1 MAKKFIS
8 QFTGEEIDARLAAVS
23 EKVGYTFFNSS
34 DGNTLYS
41 FASEETYNQW
51 VEEGMNGNS
60 ELIIDKTPFSFEGTM
75 RRLTVVNLLTT
86 QNPYFTTNKKSAILR
101 FGYESQYKGIT
112 EPDWQDFDENAKVTV
127 EVDKGFTGEFVKVV
141 DGQQLLNGKNF
152 EVDVYQHIAIG
163 DNKVRVTIVGE
174 TTATKGTLT
183 YTVALTS
190 MYMLPSSTVNWHL
203 PLIQGERFYFGGFNI
218 GGTVN
223 KTVKV
228 RVTYHN
234 NNGEVTYTD
243 YEDYIGSKIYENVT
257 YSFPFNL
264 ATFPLDNTGAPI
276 TGVCKVDIWAQAG
289 SANTDTLT
297 YYLMFVSE
305 EQKNTAKLACIND
318 VREVKNGSTAEL
330 FQFAVYDG
338 SAGNSNAD
346 VRIGFETNEFY
357 NQTLEVDTKT
367 KQSIIVE
374 VNQDSE
380 AGAFELNASVNVV
393 GGSAMYATIPVDN
406 SANYPAES
414 GYTFYFN
421 SANRSNGESNKNI
434 VNEVN
439 KARIPSVYTNISWVD
454 GLDGYTTDEGG
465 LKGLR
470 IPAKCRAEFDL
481 FPLSTIGQQG
491 VTIEMQYKVSYP
503 SDTQEP
509 IISIASKRD
518 RESFVNNDFHG
529 LLIAP
534 NTLVL
539 NKTAANTRTKQS
551 YNLKDN
557 EIVHLVITI
566 VPNYKQYNG
575 NLAQVYVNGSK
586 KISFEYSDSSD
597 FILDSKLVLGS
608 QTADLMFYKM
618 RIYPQGF
625 TWESIFKNYVNTYT
639 GDKSSLYAS
648 VDSIVTESFNLDY
661 DKCVKAGL
669 NTMVIEM
676 LTEKGRI
683 PDNIA
688 KESGNSNVCIT
699 IHNAIE
705 GEYDEEFK
713 QFFNIGSD
721 GYVIENEL
729 IEGQGTTAMG
739 YARWN
744 FRWKMSKNH
753 NKRRITAKK
762 NVASSMQSHKMGA
775 TRMFNDV
782 FFHLYN
788 NNGSL
793 SESTIKPSN
802 GDNDIPTNRVAIYQ
816 YPVFGFQKTTN
827 EEGEVI
833 YEPIGL
839 YTIGPDKGDKETFG
853 YDNDETLIRMEG
865 SDHDKAGVGFEYP
878 WDKMQFKD
886 EFLGGYDETGVRAE
900 AWEIG
905 DCFGLDLAEKDS
917 GYNREAVQQVLN
929 DEFRDAYE
937 VAYNNDPYVI
947 GLTDSEW
954 SEMMSDP
961 SAWRIKIVSEGEYAG
976 RPYSNFKFYKQ
987 REYILHYFNLQSG
1000 KFVSTDTNVVTDL
1013 NLDISGKSESEIQD
1027 MIRKGRR
1034 ARFRENAGDYW
1045 NVWDSIYHYTF
1056 MLFLG
1061 ATDNFMKNTYPYK
1074 FYKIEDGGRWRWN
1087 QDDLDTILDVNNR
1100 GAAVKGYSIMV
1111 GDRNDSGAVYVGD
1124 NSVFWTLIRES
1135 FSDEVREMGRKILG
1149 ALRDISGNSSGNYI
1163 EGVLQYFKDRWF
1175 AYAQDYFGIAGY
1187 NEDTEWTYE
1196 DVWGMEKA
1204 GNPAQ
1209 DNPPLEQALGN
1220 HYEAEYQW
1228 IFQRILFFS
1237 SMVGFGDYE
1246 SDKQNYAGMLSYRAG
1261 AAHTFQITPAMDMS
1275 LAVAE
1280 GSSKPK
1286 NNFTRVK
1293 AGTTADLSYSNL
1305 SDTQIYLKGFDYM
1318 SDISDL
1324 SRMRVGAS
1332 SSEIIFSSKMLNK
1345 INIGIENPVEENY
1358 TNNVYTNV
1366 TKLTITNCPSL
1377 ELINAVN
1384 ARTIA
1389 GSLDLRNSPRITSVN
1404 ASGTNITEVVLPN
1417 GSKIERLNLPASTTS
1432 ISFVRLPNLNP
1443 NDGFT
1448 IDGYANLQK
1457 LRLEE
1462 NKHIDGFEML
1472 KEAYKNSGS
1481 LAYLRIIDFDYS
1493 GTAEDVTMLKSIA
1506 TDKSASGNNKFHG
1519 IDSNGNVTDSTPVI
1533 QGTLRLTTPVYK
1545 SELEE
1550 VENLYNKETLNIESD
1565 KYYIE
1570 FEDPEVKRIILEAGI
1585 GDGYGVMQTGTQ
1597 YVDADE
1603 VTAQFRGTSAG
1614 TGIFQQAPIKM
1625 FNELQYF
1632 TSLYGDMMEYM
1643 FAGNSTIEE
1652 VTFPNLNGNYLPVSI
1667 FNKTT
1672 SLKKVHCQE
1681 GQKITQI
1688 NHRAFEGSGIESFD
1702 FDISGIT
1709 QLGTRAFAE
1718 CSNLNVDISINSVQ
1732 IINGEYTFY
1741 KSGITSFIAPNL
1753 TYWQYTSHLG
1763 SCTNLYKLVIPKLQT
1778 IPSSLCSGCSNL
1790 KEVVINENAQ
1800 TIDSYAFYNCFSE
1813 NSNIDLIFT
1822 NLQTIGVSAFA
1833 KSKLRKITIYN
1844 IETILNSYVWSGCSL
1859 LVEAN
1864 IPDVKKIGDYIFEDC
1879 VCLSKVNASSL
1890 EEIGIW
1896 TFSDCSSL
1904 TNIDLPNVKILGS
1917 NSFRN
1922 SGILTV
1928 TMPKVEVIGS
1938 SAFLYTNLTGDY
1950 EFMHLTSIG
1959 AESFRATEINSITTN
1974 IVTAIK
1980 GNCFRSC
1987 SKLVSYTQVSDVAVE
2002 TSDYAF
2008 SECSNLKTVN
2018 IKNLR
2023 VAGTR
2028 AFSSC
2033 SSLQYV
2039 NFEGTE
2045 EMKGN
2050 AIMACP
2056 SLNMAVVAPRL
2067 HTMDINFNDGTPIT
2081 KFIAPNLKGTI
2092 VQLSLRSCNNMT
2104 EFVVGNVTNF
2114 ESNTVKNCSKLQ
2126 RIVIY
2131 LEETPQGL
2139 GSTVFDN
2146 TNGCP
2151 IYIPDAFVDTVKTL
2165 TGWTNVASRIKSFS
2179 EGNIPLDKN
2188 EWFNTTE

>member
-8 QFTGEEIDARLAAVS
+8 QFPAEEIDARLAAVS
-23 EKVGYTFFNSS
+23 DKVGYTFFNSS

-41 FASEETYNQW
+41 FASEDTYNQW

-60 ELIIDKTPFSFEGTM
+60 ALIIDKTPFSFEGTM
-75 RRLTVVNLLTT
+75 RRLTVVNLLTI

-101 FGYESQYKGIT
+101 FGYVSQYKGIT

-163 DNKVRVTIVGE
+163 DNKVRVTVVGE
-174 TTATKGTLT
+174 TTETKGTLIYSVT
-183 YTVALTS
+183 LTS
-190 MYMLPSSTVNWHL
+190 MYMLPSSSVNWHL
-203 PLIQGERFYFGGFNI
+203 PLVQGERFYFGGFNI

-243 YEDYIGSKIYENVT
+243 YEEYIGSKIYENVT

-264 ATFPLDNTGAPI
+264 SNFPLDNTGAPV
-276 TGVCKVDIWAQAG
+276 TGVCKVDIWTQAG

-297 YYLMFVSE
+297 YYLMFVGE
-305 EQKNTAKLACIND
+305 AQKNTAKLACIND
-318 VREVKNGSTAEL
+318 IKEVKNGSTAEL
-330 FQFAVYDG
+330 FQFAIYDG
-338 SAGNSNAD
+338 SAGKSDAE
-346 VRIGFETNEFY
+346 VRIGFDNNEFY
-357 NQTLEVDTKT
+357 NQTLEDVDTKT
-367 KQSIIVE
+367 KQSIILE

-393 GGSAMYATIPVDN
+393 GGSAMYANIPVDN

-421 SANRSNGESNKNI
+421 SANRSNGESDKNI

-439 KARIPSVYTNISWVD
+439 KVRIQSVYNNISWVD

-470 IPAKCRAEFDL
+470 IPAKCSAEFNV
-481 FPLSTIGQQG
+481 FPFGSISQQG

-518 RESFVNNDFHG
+518 KESFVDNNFHG
-529 LLIAP
+529 LLISP
-534 NTLVL
+534 NTIVL
-539 NKTAANTRTKQS
+539 NKTTSNTRTKQS
-551 YNLKDN
+551 YNLKNN

-586 KISFEYSDSSD
+586 KISFEYSD
-597 FILDSKLVLGS
+597 FILDSKLILGS

-661 DKCVKAGL
+661 DKCVAAGL
-669 NTMVIEM
+669 NTMVVEM

-683 PDNIA
+683 PDNIY
-688 KESGNSNVCIT
+688 KESGDSNVCIT

-705 GEYDEEFK
+705 GEYDTAFK
-713 QFFNIGSD
+713 QFFNIGSE
-721 GYVIENEL
+721 GYVIEHET

-744 FRWKMSKNH
+744 FRWKMGSNH
-753 NKRRITAKK
+753 GKRRITAKK

-793 SESTIKPSN
+793 AENTIRPTNHEK
-802 GDNDIPTNRVAIYQ
+802 DIPTKRVAIYQ

-839 YTIGPDKGDKETFG
+839 YTIGPDKGDKKTFG

-878 WDKMQFKD
+878 WSEMQFKD
-886 EFLGGYDETGVRAE
+886 EFLGGYESTGVRAE

-905 DCFGLDLAEKDS
+905 DCYGLDLAEKDS
-917 GYNREAVQQVLN
+917 GYNRDAVQQVLN
-929 DEFRDAYE
+929 NEFKGAYE

-947 GLTDSEW
+947 GLTNSEW
-954 SEMMSDP
+954 AEMVSDP
-961 SAWRIKIVSEGEYAG
+961 SAWRIKIVNDGEYAG

-987 REYILHYFNLQSG
+987 GEYILHYYNLQSG
-1000 KFVSTDTNVVTDL
+1000 KFVSTGVNVVTDL
-1013 NLDISGKSESEIQD
+1013 NLNISGKSESEIQD
-1027 MIRKGRR
+1027 MVRNGRR
-1034 ARFRENAGDYW
+1034 ERFRANVGNYW

-1074 FYKIEDGGRWRWN
+1074 FYKIEEGGRWRWN
-1087 QDDLDTILDVNNR
+1087 QDDLDTILDINNR

-1111 GDRNDSGAVYVGD
+1111 GDRNDEGAVYIGD
-1124 NSVFWTLIRES
+1124 NSIFWTLIRES
-1135 FSDEVREMGRKILG
+1135 FENEVREMGRKILG

-1187 NEDTEWTYE
+1187 NEDAEWTYE

-1204 GNPAQ
+1204 RNPAQ

-1237 SMVGFGDYE
+1237 SMVGYGDYE
-1246 SDKQNYAGMLSYRAG
+1246 TDKQNYAGMLSYRAG
-1261 AAHTFQITPAMDMS
+1261 GAHTFHITPAMDMS

-1318 SDISDL
+1318 SDIGDL

-1345 INIGIENPVEENY
+1345 INIGIENPIEENY

-1389 GSLDLRNSPRITSVN
+1389 GTLDIRNSPRITSVN
-1404 ASGTNITEVVLPN
+1404 ASGTSVTEVVLPN

-1432 ISFVRLPNLNP
+1432 ISFVRLPKLNP

-1462 NKHIDGFEML
+1462 NKYIDGFAML
-1472 KEAYKNSGS
+1472 KEAYKNSDA
-1481 LAYLRIIDFDYS
+1481 LAYLRIIDFDYL

-1519 IDSNGNVTDSTPVI
+1519 IDANGNVTDGTPVI

-1565 KYYIE
+1565 QYYIE
-1570 FEDPEVKRIILEAGI
+1570 FEDPEVKRVILAAGI

-1603 VTAQFRGTSAG
+1603 VVNQLK
-1614 TGIFQQAPIKM
+1614 GIFQGNTVIES
-1625 FNELQYF
+1625 FDELRLF
-1632 TSLYGDMMEYM
+1632 TKADTQTAFKDCTALKSARVASNTRIENGTFWGCTNLEKVRDDDKWATLNS
-1643 FAGNSTIEE
+1643 AGS
-1652 VTFPNLNGNYLPVSI
+1652 
-1667 FNKTT
+1667 
-1672 SLKKVHCQE
+1672 
-1681 GQKITQI
+1681 
-1688 NHRAFEGSGIESFD
+1688 RAFEGCSKLNLDLTGAILTTLGTAAFKGCKNVVGSVELDIAITPNIEMFDSTGIEKISSSKLTQISGMAAYCENLIELDFPLLRNIGYNAFCDCVNLSVVNIPSVESVGMYAFNNCAKWIGSVTFNKLVTVEYKSFYGCGINNLNAPKLDTLGNLSFSACQNLKTVSAESAKKVGDYAFELCPELTEVSMPNVEELGYASFRNSAKLSSFD
-1702 FDISGIT
+1702 GFDKVKTMTDKCFYGCTALVGDITVYELTDMGAENFAGTSISSFNAPKAIT
-1709 QLGTRAFAE
+1709 IGNNNFQQLTTFVSFNAPLLETLGTYCF
-1718 CSNLNVDISINSVQ
+1718 
-1732 IINGEYTFY
+1732 
-1741 KSGITSFIAPNL
+1741 
-1753 TYWQYTSHLG
+1753 
-1763 SCTNLYKLVIPKLQT
+1763 
-1778 IPSSLCSGCSNL
+1778 SGCS
-1790 KEVVINENAQ
+1790 V
-1800 TIDSYAFYNCFSE
+1800 
-1813 NSNIDLIFT
+1813 
-1822 NLQTIGVSAFA
+1822 
-1833 KSKLRKITIYN
+1833 
-1844 IETILNSYVWSGCSL
+1844 ETI
-1859 LVEAN
+1859 N
-1864 IPDVKKIGDYIFEDC
+1864 IGNVRSIGKWCFYQCDKLTGDII
-1879 VCLSKVNASSL
+1879 LPNL
-1890 EEIGIW
+1890 EEIGEVAFYQTLI
-1896 TFSDCSSL
+1896 TSFVALNSNLKSIPANVFNGCIDL
-1904 TNIDLPNVKILGS
+1904 HTIEFGDGVTNIDA
-1917 NSFRN
+1917 
-1922 SGILTV
+1922 T
-1928 TMPKVEVIGS
+1928 
-1938 SAFLYTNLTGDY
+1938 AFN
-1950 EFMHLTSIG
+1950 
-1959 AESFRATEINSITTN
+1959 
-1974 IVTAIK
+1974 
-1980 GNCFRSC
+1980 
-1987 SKLVSYTQVSDVAVE
+1987 
-2002 TSDYAF
+2002 
-2008 SECSNLKTVN
+2008 
-2018 IKNLR
+2018 
-2023 VAGTR
+2023 
-2028 AFSSC
+2028 
-2033 SSLQYV
+2033 
-2039 NFEGTE
+2039 
-2045 EMKGN
+2045 
-2050 AIMACP
+2050 
-2056 SLNMAVVAPRL
+2056 
-2067 HTMDINFNDGTPIT
+2067 
-2081 KFIAPNLKGTI
+2081 
-2092 VQLSLRSCNNMT
+2092 
-2104 EFVVGNVTNF
+2104 
-2114 ESNTVKNCSKLQ
+2114 NCSKLTSLIIHSVTPPALNGSITAANVIVYVPENSVSAYKNATNWT
-2126 RIVIY
+2126 RIA
-2131 LEETPQGL
+2131 
-2139 GSTVFDN
+2139 D
-2146 TNGCP
+2146 
-2151 IYIPDAFVDTVKTL
+2151 
-2165 TGWTNVASRIKSFS
+2165 RIQAIQ
-2179 EGNIPLDKN
+2179 N
-2188 EWFNTTE
+2188 